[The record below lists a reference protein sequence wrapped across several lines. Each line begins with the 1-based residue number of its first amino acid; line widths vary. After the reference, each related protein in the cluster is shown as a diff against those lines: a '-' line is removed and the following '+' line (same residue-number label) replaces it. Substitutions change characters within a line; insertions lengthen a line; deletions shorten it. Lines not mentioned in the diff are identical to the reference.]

1 MRSRITKKL
10 IPFGACEDHQSHDD
24 MMETEAQVN
33 HVQTSEATD
42 ETLCTVMQN
51 LAIPDV
57 TPINPD
63 EDEQ

>member
-33 HVQTSEATD
+33 HVQAGEATE
-42 ETLCTVMQN
+42 ETPCNVMQN
-51 LAIPDV
+51 LAIPDA
-57 TPINPD
+57 TPINPV
-63 EDEQ
+63 EDAQ